1 MKKSLFAAVFAVLSA
16 AGCNSYLDRQPDE
29 PYTSKNVFESYNSTF
44 RYLVNVYSW
53 ITNET
58 DPSGQANHYTP
69 SSDECVCVFT
79 GRPFAQWNNST
90 WSVSTEDQTGLSY
103 YTTYYKGI
111 REASYFIANVGR
123 CPELSPA
130 EALEWAAEA
139 RFLRAYY
146 YFCLMRL
153 YGPVVL
159 LGEGVADF
167 NDLALRERDRNPWDE
182 CVDWV
187 AEECRKAAA
196 DLPLTQPDSYLGRAT
211 KGVALA
217 LRARLLLYAARPL
230 FNGNPMYRNMTNAE
244 GKYLFPQSYDA
255 SKWTK
260 AAEAARDVLDLRQYE
275 LIETGNPY
283 VDWRAVFTQKW
294 NRELIFGYQ
303 KTSYNW
309 RVATIP
315 LGVGGRAY
323 GGVAITQKL
332 VDAFAMDTEHGGRYP
347 ITGYQADGK
356 SRDRSAERIRRVGLH
371 FVHASDP
378 GQHQIDLQHV
388 PQPRTPL
395 LHVGVLRGSELDRRF
410 EYGLLDPVLL
420 RRQLGQTSSNFNY
433 PLTGYLPFKFQDTGF
448 DSKNAGSAQANW
460 TAITWPLFRYAEV
473 LLNYAEALNRQP
485 ERDATA
491 ALAAINAVRKR
502 AGVADIETIYPEVEA
517 DADALEAMIRRERMI
532 ELNFENHRFF
542 DTRMWLIAEQENAGA
557 FYGMNIQATDDRPD
571 GDFWHRTVVAADG
584 GNTPSTRIFNK
595 RNYLLPIPQS
605 EIDRLYNVTQN
616 YQW

>member
-1 MKKSLFAAVFAVLSA
+1 M
-16 AGCNSYLDRQPDE
+16 
-29 PYTSKNVFESYNSTF
+29 
-44 RYLVNVYSW
+44 
-53 ITNET
+53 
-58 DPSGQANHYTP
+58 
-69 SSDECVCVFT
+69 
-79 GRPFAQWNNST
+79 
-90 WSVSTEDQTGLSY
+90 
-103 YTTYYKGI
+103 
-111 REASYFIANVGR
+111 
-123 CPELSPA
+123 
-130 EALEWAAEA
+130 
-139 RFLRAYY
+139 
-146 YFCLMRL
+146 
-153 YGPVVL
+153 
-159 LGEGVADF
+159 
-167 NDLALRERDRNPWDE
+167 
-182 CVDWV
+182 
-187 AEECRKAAA
+187 
-196 DLPLTQPDSYLGRAT
+196 
-211 KGVALA
+211 
-217 LRARLLLYAARPL
+217 
-230 FNGNPMYRNMTNAE
+230 
-244 GKYLFPQSYDA
+244 
-255 SKWTK
+255 
-260 AAEAARDVLDLRQYE
+260 
-275 LIETGNPY
+275 IETGNPY

-356 SRDRSAERIRRVGLH
+356 SQVIDPQSGYDESGFTSFTHPILGSTKSTYNMYLNREPRFYMSVFYEGLNWI
-371 FVHASDP
+371 
-378 GQHQIDLQHV
+378 G
-388 PQPRTPL
+388 
-395 LHVGVLRGSELDRRF
+395 GSNTVSSIQF
-410 EYGLLDPVLL
+410 YYGGNS
-420 RRQLGQTSSNFNY
+420 GQTSSNFNY

>member
-347 ITGYQADGK
+347 ITGYQADGSPVIDPQSGYDESGFTSFTHPILGSTK
-356 SRDRSAERIRRVGLH
+356 STYNMYLNREPRFYMSVFYEGLNWI
-371 FVHASDP
+371 
-378 GQHQIDLQHV
+378 G
-388 PQPRTPL
+388 
-395 LHVGVLRGSELDRRF
+395 GSNTVSSIQF
-410 EYGLLDPVLL
+410 YYGGNS
-420 RRQLGQTSSNFNY
+420 GQTSSNFNY

-502 AGVADIETIYPEVEA
+502 AAIYPEVEA